1 MQALRGWDILQ
12 AKKHCLSWQNLLIA
26 AESRQVKRQIFTPGL
41 SMGKSVRALFA
52 VLFLSSSVWLCAQKI
67 GAQTTTSPA
76 PAIIPLDQ
84 IHEGMR
90 GTALT
95 VFQGVKP
102 ESMDVEVLGVMH
114 NVNGPKGDIILV
126 RLHGTKPEYTGV
138 VAGMS
143 GSPVYF
149 DGKLAGALAFR
160 IGEFSKE
167 PIAGVTP
174 IEEMLEIN
182 ASDHRPAIMRASL
195 PDGNLPDGNRA
206 NAKSVNTGGAMQ
218 TASPGE
224 SSGLP
229 IQSYGNYLQPI
240 ETPLVFNG
248 FSAETLQRYGS
259 QLAAAGIV
267 PVMGIGSSSN
277 SKQPEPIEAGS
288 AVSAVLVRGD
298 MDIAATCTVTYVDP
312 QRLLACGHPL
322 LQFGDVDLPMT
333 KATVLATLPSPMNA
347 FKIVNTTET
356 IGAFVQDR
364 QNGIMGVPGQE
375 SKMIPVTV
383 ALHTGS
389 ATKEFHYEVLN
400 NARLSPLAMMATVFN
415 ALHGTNEYGE
425 DVTYRMNG
433 ALSVKGYPDVTL
445 RNMFA
450 PQDNGQPAAALAAA
464 SIGERFGRIYSNPFD
479 APDVLG
485 VKLDFDL
492 VSERRSARLEA
503 SRTDLTEARPGDEI
517 MVETVIRPYRGE
529 RLVRQI
535 PIKIPTSTSVGTLHI
550 LVSDGETLDR
560 LHRGTP
566 MMNRGLGL
574 APTIALLN
582 RERAN
587 DRVYISLI
595 ESDPEAMIADKVMP
609 TLPLSVMN
617 VMDNM
622 RGTQDMVVLGE
633 SSVSEASTEPLDYVV
648 SGAQMLTINIK

>member
-1 MQALRGWDILQ
+1 
-12 AKKHCLSWQNLLIA
+12 
-26 AESRQVKRQIFTPGL
+26 
-41 SMGKSVRALFA
+41 MGKVARTLTI
-52 VLFLSSSVWLCAQKI
+52 LLCLSSSAGVVAQDVTVRDRR
-67 GAQTTTSPA
+67 APAVVSPA
-76 PAIIPLDQ
+76 IVSPAIMPLNQ
-84 IHEGMR
+84 IHEGMK
-90 GTALT
+90 GVALT

-102 ESMDVEVLGVMH
+102 ESMEVEVLGVMR

-182 ASDHRPAIMRASL
+182 VLDHNSAHGPAPATLQASL
-195 PDGNLPDGNRA
+195 PNDSPADA
-206 NAKSVNTGGAMQ
+206 DSSSYGAATP

-224 SSGLP
+224 SMAVPAQNFS
-229 IQSYGNYLQPI
+229 QNYGNYLKPI

-259 QLAAAGIV
+259 QFAAVGIV
-267 PVMGIGSSSN
+267 PVMGIGSASDR
-277 SKQPEPIEAGS
+277 KQPEPIEAGS

-333 KATVLATLPSPMNA
+333 KATVLATLPSPLNA

-356 IGAFVQDR
+356 VGAFVQDR
-364 QNGIMGVPGQE
+364 QSGIMGVPGRE

-383 ALHTGS
+383 AMHSMGERGPT
-389 ATKEFHYEVLN
+389 TKEFHYEILN

-425 DVTYRMNG
+425 DITYRMNG
-433 ALSVKGYPDVTL
+433 VLSVKGYPDVTL

-464 SIGERFGRIYSNPFD
+464 TIGDRFGRIYSNAFD
-479 APDVLG
+479 IPDVQG

-492 VSERRSARLEA
+492 VRERRSARLEA
-503 SRTDLTEARPGDEI
+503 ARTDMTEARPGDQI
-517 MVETVIRPYRGE
+517 VVETVIRPYRGE

-535 PIKIPTSTSVGTLHI
+535 SIRIPTSTSKGTLRV
-550 LVSDGETLDR
+550 LVSDGDTIDR
-560 LHRGTP
+560 MHRGTP

-582 RERAN
+582 KERAN
-587 DRVYISLI
+587 DRVYVSLI
-595 ESDPEAMIADKVMP
+595 QSDPEAMIADKVMP

-648 SGAQMLTINIK
+648 SGAQMLTISIK

>member
-1 MQALRGWDILQ
+1 M
-12 AKKHCLSWQNLLIA
+12 
-26 AESRQVKRQIFTPGL
+26 
-41 SMGKSVRALFA
+41 
-52 VLFLSSSVWLCAQKI
+52 
-67 GAQTTTSPA
+67 
-76 PAIIPLDQ
+76 PLDQ
-84 IHEGMR
+84 IHEGMK

-102 ESMDVEVLGVMH
+102 ESMDVEVLGVMR

-126 RLHGTKPEYTGV
+126 RLHGSKPEYTGV

-182 ASDHRPAIMRASL
+182 GLDHSPARGPARGQAPMRASL
-195 PDGNLPDGNRA
+195 SDD
-206 NAKSVNTGGAMQ
+206 NAWEQNATTQ

-224 SSGLP
+224 GATLP
-229 IQSYGNYLQPI
+229 SQNYSNYLKPI

-248 FSAETLQRYGS
+248 FSDETLQRYGS
-259 QLAAAGIV
+259 QFAAAGIV
-267 PVMGIGSSSN
+267 PVMGIGSASDR
-277 SKQPEPIEAGS
+277 KQPEPIEAGS

-298 MDIAATCTVTYVDP
+298 MDIAATCTVTYVDA

-322 LQFGDVDLPMT
+322 LQFGEVDLPMT
-333 KATVLATLPSPMNA
+333 KARVLATLPSPMNA

-356 IGAFVQDR
+356 VGAFVQDR
-364 QNGIMGVPGQE
+364 QNGIMGVPGRE

-383 ALHTGS
+383 AMHSGTS
-389 ATKEFHYEVLN
+389 TKEFHYEVLN

-425 DVTYRMNG
+425 DITYRMNG
-433 ALSVKGYPDVTL
+433 VLSVKGYADVTL

-464 SIGERFGRIYSNPFD
+464 TIGERFGRIYSNPFD
-479 APDVLG
+479 APDIEG

-492 VSERRSARLEA
+492 VRERRSARLEA
-503 SRTDLTEARPGDEI
+503 ARTDMTEARPGDQI
-517 MVETVIRPYRGE
+517 VVETVIRPYRGE
-529 RLVRQI
+529 RLVRHI
-535 PIKIPTSTSVGTLHI
+535 PIRIPTSTSKGTLRV
-550 LVSDGETLDR
+550 LVSDGDTLDR
-560 LHRGTP
+560 MHRGTP

-582 RERAN
+582 KERAN
-587 DRVYISLI
+587 DRVYVSLI
-595 ESDPEAMIADKVMP
+595 GSDPEAMIADKVMP

-633 SSVSEASTEPLDYVV
+633 SSVSEASTDSLDYVV

>member
-1 MQALRGWDILQ
+1 M
-12 AKKHCLSWQNLLIA
+12 
-26 AESRQVKRQIFTPGL
+26 
-41 SMGKSVRALFA
+41 
-52 VLFLSSSVWLCAQKI
+52 
-67 GAQTTTSPA
+67 
-76 PAIIPLDQ
+76 PLDQ
-84 IHEGMR
+84 IHEGMK

-102 ESMDVEVLGVMH
+102 ESMEVEVLGVMR

-126 RLHGTKPEYTGV
+126 RLHGSKPEYTGV

-182 ASDHRPAIMRASL
+182 ALDHSPARGPARSPAPVPMRASL
-195 PDGNLPDGNRA
+195 PEQ
-206 NAKSVNTGGAMQ
+206 GGTAQ

-224 SSGLP
+224 SSALP
-229 IQSYGNYLQPI
+229 AENYSNYLKPI

-248 FSAETLQRYGS
+248 FSDETLQRYAS
-259 QLAAAGIV
+259 QFAAAGIV
-267 PVMGIGSSSN
+267 PVMGIGSASDR
-277 SKQPEPIEAGS
+277 KQAEPIEAGS

-322 LQFGDVDLPMT
+322 LQFGEVDLPMT

-356 IGAFVQDR
+356 VGAFVQDR
-364 QNGIMGVPGQE
+364 QNGIMGVPGRE

-383 ALHTGS
+383 AMHFGS
-389 ATKEFHYEVLN
+389 GRGPGPATKEFHYEVLN

-425 DVTYRMNG
+425 DITYRMNG
-433 ALSVKGYPDVTL
+433 VLSVKGYPDVTL

-464 SIGERFGRIYSNPFD
+464 TIGDRFGRIYSNPYD
-479 APDVLG
+479 VPDVQG

-492 VSERRSARLEA
+492 VRERRSARLEA
-503 SRTDLTEARPGDEI
+503 ARTDMTEARPGDQI

-535 PIKIPTSTSVGTLHI
+535 PIRIPTSTSKGTLRI
-550 LVSDGETLDR
+550 LVSDGDTLDR
-560 LHRGTP
+560 MHRGTP
-566 MMNRGLGL
+566 MMNRGMGL

-582 RERAN
+582 KERAN
-587 DRVYISLI
+587 DRVYVSLL
-595 ESDPEAMIADKVMP
+595 ESDPEAMVADKVMP

-633 SSVSEASTEPLDYVV
+633 SSVSEASTDSLDYVV